1 MEQICEDS
9 CEFMEARGAYLES
22 VFFFLSCCCCFL
34 VEMHMLFN
42 PKRKSRSLEKRSFK
56 QLVIFKYMHH
66 EKKQTLLK
74 KSKKNQNR

>member
-1 MEQICEDS
+1 MV
-9 CEFMEARGAYLES
+9 AYLES
-22 VFFFLSCCCCFL
+22 FFFFFLGYCCCFL

-66 EKKQTLLK
+66 EKKQTLK
-74 KSKKNQNR
+74 KKQENKSK